1 MYFKQSANEENQDSN
16 KPQEVIDEEN
26 IDKTGAAATVAL
38 VAKKIKERLEVG
50 RVTNVDLAADGDT
63 EVEIVVKRANV
74 LPGIADRQLAKIKAI
89 NVALGG
95 DPIEKTISDV
105 IDGDLETITEV
116 TDVRD
121 LTTIPRI
128 FERIPR
134 PLAQHAYRYTIMVE
148 GKDLPSGMRK
158 DLEGSVDV
166 DLE

>member
-1 MYFKQSANEENQDSN
+1 MYLRQSANEEKQDG
-16 KPQEVIDEEN
+16 KKLQEVIDEEN

-38 VAKKIKERLEVG
+38 VAKRIKERLEVG

-95 DPIEKTISDV
+95 DPIEETVSDV
-105 IDGDLETITEV
+105 LDGDLERITEV

>member
-1 MYFKQSANEENQDSN
+1 MYFRQSVNEENQDSN
-16 KPQEVIDEEN
+16 KPQEVTDEEN